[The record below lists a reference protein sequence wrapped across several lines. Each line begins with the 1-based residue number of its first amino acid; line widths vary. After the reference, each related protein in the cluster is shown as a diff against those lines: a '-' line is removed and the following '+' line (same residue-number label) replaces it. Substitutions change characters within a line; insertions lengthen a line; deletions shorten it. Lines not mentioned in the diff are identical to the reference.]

1 MSVRGQT
8 RITQILHPSLQDD
21 FRNVPNCYIIT
32 QLIRKK
38 ASKTSRCQGK
48 LLQFF
53 IDIYHREIL
62 KAIKSYVKVNIQKA
76 VQEFT
81 LQSPSRLS

>member
-21 FRNVPNCYIIT
+21 FRNVPNCYITT

-48 LLQFF
+48 LLQFC
-53 IDIYHREIL
+53 IDIYYRDIR
-62 KAIKSYVKVNIQKA
+62 KAIKFHVKANIQKT
-76 VQEFT
+76 VQ
-81 LQSPSRLS
+81 